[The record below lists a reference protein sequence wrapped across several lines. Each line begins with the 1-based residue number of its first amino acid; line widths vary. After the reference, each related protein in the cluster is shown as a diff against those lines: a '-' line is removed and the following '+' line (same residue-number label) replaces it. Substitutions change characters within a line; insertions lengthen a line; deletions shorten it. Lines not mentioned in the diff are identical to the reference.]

1 MATVKGS
8 KQHQMVVVPH
18 RPLYKASVFLLFL
31 ASMAAFSYVTW
42 EFGRQQGMATRVA
55 VVNERD
61 AIAEELTSMRRLNS
75 ELRKEL
81 AELRLGGEIDSR
93 ANEEIQDTVE
103 GLQRQIATLSE
114 EIRFYKGVML
124 PNVEDK
130 GLRIE
135 RLDMASTRENTYRY
149 SLLLTQV
156 VEKHDFVQGGVRIA
170 VRGREGDDEK
180 ELTLTEM
187 DQAQKDAIRFRF
199 RYFQN
204 IDGELQVPPGFEPE
218 EITVVAQSSGCNA
231 QRLEKRF
238 DWQQLSGG

>member
-135 RLDMASTRENTYRY
+135 RLDMAS
-149 SLLLTQV
+149 
-156 VEKHDFVQGGVRIA
+156 I
-170 VRGREGDDEK
+170 
-180 ELTLTEM
+180 
-187 DQAQKDAIRFRF
+187 
-199 RYFQN
+199 
-204 IDGELQVPPGFEPE
+204 
-218 EITVVAQSSGCNA
+218 IT
-231 QRLEKRF
+231 F
-238 DWQQLSGG
+238 